1 MADSDAMKR
10 PSVLMQASL
19 QLAFGSDIHT
29 IEPPSF
35 PWPLWVQ
42 GHLGQGQGGIQER
55 TYTPNRSQVPS
66 MLSLSERQVLN
77 ATRTSWPCPI
87 LSITDDNL
95 RGYAQRLA
103 QLRLTNG
110 FLWLRYL
117 IKLVAQLRY
126 GLWRIRSPQPA
137 TAAGED
143 KCDLH
148 IREPAG
154 LEEMEVFSDRAGA
167 CTMTFEGDCPTTR
180 ATSPMPLPIAPS
192 PALSAST
199 LSST

>member
-1 MADSDAMKR
+1 MSRAQGVQ
-10 PSVLMQASL
+10 PS
-19 QLAFGSDIHT
+19 T
-29 IEPPSF
+29 PSAGVWLF
-35 PWPLWVQ
+35 HGRFRRDEAAQ
-42 GHLGQGQGGIQER
+42 RTHEGHLGQGQGGIQER

-66 MLSLSERQVLN
+66 MLSLNERQVLN

-137 TAAGED
+137 AAAGED

-154 LEEMEVFSDRAGA
+154 LEEMEVFQTGQ
-167 CTMTFEGDCPTTR
+167 GHVP
-180 ATSPMPLPIAPS
+180 
-192 PALSAST
+192 
-199 LSST
+199 